1 MADNML
7 SAIPTIVLAIG
18 AGYFIGKFLS
28 ATTTK
33 EADDCQLA
41 VVDSG
46 PTEKD
51 MLMRSILMRPAVN
64 EELNYLYGGAPAVTI
79 SNMTNMI
86 VGTPI
91 PYGM

>member
-28 ATTTK
+28 STIRK
-33 EADDCQLA
+33 EADDGQLA

>member
-1 MADNML
+1 MAEDIL
-7 SAIPTIVLAIG
+7 SAIPKIVVAMG

-28 ATTTK
+28 ATLRK
-33 EADDCQLA
+33 EAHDAGLA

-51 MLMRSILMRPAVN
+51 MLLRSILMRPAVN

-79 SNMTNMI
+79 SNMSKMI

>member
-28 ATTTK
+28 ATIRK
-33 EADDCQLA
+33 EADDGQLA

>member
-1 MADNML
+1 MAEDIL
-7 SAIPTIVLAIG
+7 LALPKIVIAMG

-28 ATTTK
+28 ATIRK
-33 EADDCQLA
+33 EAHDGQLA

-51 MLMRSILMRPAVN
+51 MLLRSILMRPAVN
-64 EELNYLYGGAPAVTI
+64 EELNYLYGAAPAVTI
-79 SNMTNMI
+79 SNLTNMI
-86 VGTPI
+86 VGTPV

>member
-1 MADNML
+1 MAKDIF
-7 SAIPTIVLAIG
+7 SVIVPITVAVG
-18 AGYFIGKFLS
+18 AGLLLGKFLV
-28 ATTTK
+28 ATQRK
-33 EADDCQLA
+33 DSEDGALA
-41 VVDSG
+41 FVEVE
-46 PTEKD
+46 PTETN
-51 MLMRSILMRPAVN
+51 MLVQSILMRPAVN